1 MHIQRTGRDPANRYE
16 KQMKEAHNMKTV
28 LKAMPHVFISEESI
42 GEVYI
47 AFYIYLKSSVGQERK
62 IGGKVML

>member
-1 MHIQRTGRDPANRYE
+1 
-16 KQMKEAHNMKTV
+16 MKEAHNMKTV

-47 AFYIYLKSSVGQERK
+47 AFYIYLKSSVGQEKK